1 MHFTHIFFIGRP
13 TNHTKPA
20 VWLDGG
26 NHAREWPAFHV
37 AVYFIEEVCG
47 NIQDNYHLFQLIHKY
62 GVDEKITSY
71 INLLDIY
78 VFPVLNPDG
87 FIFSRTSKKSVVS

>member
-1 MHFTHIFFIGRP
+1 MYIGRP

-37 AVYFIEEVCG
+37 AVFFIEEVG
-47 NIQDNYHLFQLIHKY
+47 EPDSAIGQARTFHLDQW
-62 GVDEKITSY
+62 
-71 INLLDIY
+71 
-78 VFPVLNPDG
+78 
-87 FIFSRTSKKSVVS
+87 RSVAYLAP